1 MRHSLHV
8 EGFGVRLRPVRLE
21 DAPFIVWLRNLDHVK
36 GWVGDSA
43 NDVPSQ
49 EAWLNKYFEREGDY
63 YFLVETVGCGVP
75 LGTHGIYHQTGTSA
89 EKGRHIMRPE
99 VLAGVPAAMLAND
112 LAFNELGLTELR
124 ANAVSTNTSV
134 LSLHR
139 KCGFQQVGI
148 ARGAQIINGEPV
160 DLVQWV
166 LTRDAWSKVRPR
178 LVPLAEFARAHI
190 TDWEKSPVAPN
201 R

>member
-1 MRHSLHV
+1 MRHSLHA

-21 DAPFIVWLRNLDHVK
+21 DAPFIVWLRNLEHVK

-43 NDVPSQ
+43 NDVSNQ
-49 EAWLNKYFEREGDY
+49 QAWLNKYFEREGDY
-63 YFLVETVGCGVP
+63 YFLVETLGGLP
-75 LGTHGIYHQTGTSA
+75 LGTHGIYNRTGESA
-89 EKGRHIMRPE
+89 EKGRHIVRPE

-112 LAFNELGLTELR
+112 LAFNQMHLTELR
-124 ANAVSTNTSV
+124 ANAVSTNTAV

-148 ARGAQIINGEPV
+148 ARAAQVINGEPV

-166 LTRDAWSKVRPR
+166 LTVEAWSKVRPR
-178 LVPLAEFARAHI
+178 LVPLAEFAGGHI
-190 TDWEKSPVAPN
+190 TEWEQSQFALT